1 MPRTLT
7 AFVAAGLFC
16 FSLASAV
23 VAQEKSPWLIR
34 ARAIAV
40 VPDEDATISVIGGD
54 VTVDTDYMPELDFTY
69 FFTENIAVELIL
81 ATTNHNAVA
90 VGTALGDVPLGDVQ
104 VLPPTLTLQYH
115 FPLGG
120 RVKPYVGAGINYTMF
135 FDATPAG
142 GAITSIS
149 YGNGVGLALQA
160 GIDIAID
167 DHWLFN
173 IDVKKI
179 FLDTKVSI
187 NGGAIIADVDID
199 PWVVGIGFGYR
210 F

>member
-1 MPRTLT
+1 MAKTML
-7 AFVAAGLFC
+7 ALVAAGLFC
-16 FSLASAV
+16 SSLTSMA

-34 ARAIAV
+34 ARAIAL
-40 VPDEDATISVIGGD
+40 VPDESATISVIGGD
-54 VTVDTDYMPELDFTY
+54 AAVDTDYMPELDFSY

-115 FPLGG
+115 FPIGERL
-120 RVKPYVGAGINYTMF
+120 KPYIGAGINYTMF

-167 DHWLFN
+167 DHWLVN
-173 IDVKKI
+173 VDVKKI

-199 PWVVGIGFGYR
+199 PWVVGVGLGYR